1 MNVRTVKE
9 ISLITCYDT
18 FSNQVFL
25 SNTQCVIDFS
35 YHIKGNFTCFIAVLT
50 LFSVK
55 TVQLGM
61 NKTKNRL
68 PRKVCIIHICIKF
81 NLNKGIFSRLIIDI
95 FVNSSTH
102 SVQCILVIACTPIN
116 IFFTSNCIVHTR
128 IVLYCV
134 LYFVL

>member
-25 SNTQCVIDFS
+25 SNTQCVSDFS

-55 TVQLGM
+55 TVKLGR
-61 NKTKNRL
+61 NKPKPDSQERFG
-68 PRKVCIIHICIKF
+68 CIHICI
-81 NLNKGIFSRLIIDI
+81 N
-95 FVNSSTH
+95 
-102 SVQCILVIACTPIN
+102 
-116 IFFTSNCIVHTR
+116 FF
-128 IVLYCV
+128 
-134 LYFVL
+134 